1 MRHREGY
8 RSFEERFFVV
18 VWKVREYA
26 RVTEGPERKRKQ
38 RKKESKCQSN
48 RRQVE
53 LFFLDNIP
61 HLFHRTTELHKALT
75 SGKKRETQKSLP
87 FHKRHSHSTDTHSPQ
102 SFHPRPRPQSH
113 LYLSPSRQQTRRC
126 CAFVGVRGGIVRDV
140 QEVHRRRV

>member
-75 SGKKRETQKSLP
+75 SGKREKHRKAHLPTSNTRTQLIPTHRNLFIHDRVRKVISTS
-87 FHKRHSHSTDTHSPQ
+87 RHRANKHGD
-102 SFHPRPRPQSH
+102 
-113 LYLSPSRQQTRRC
+113 
-126 CAFVGVRGGIVRDV
+126 AVRLW
-140 QEVHRRRV
+140 E